1 MSDPFLIL
9 APMRGITTRHYRKAF
24 VRHFGGLDA
33 EMAPFIPTVN
43 AEKIN
48 PKLLRD
54 VLPENNSGLPLI
66 PQLIGNN
73 AADFVN
79 MAKALH
85 DLGYKEVNW
94 NLGCPHKP
102 VRKKQRG
109 SGLLPHPERI
119 DALLETI
126 CAESPCKISV
136 KVRLGV
142 SDPSELMRLIPVL
155 NRYPLSEVI
164 VHPRTAEQMYDGKAD
179 LGAFALAFQE
189 ITRPVCYNG
198 DINDLPFFQTVDNCF
213 PTLGKFMLGRGLLAN
228 PFLCE
233 HIKIYR
239 NSNTAT
245 HPGLRPPLLGRGT
258 KKSPPLEGCRN
269 GGVGS
274 SAFTPTENAIERLGA
289 FHDEVLE
296 NYQTV
301 IDGDLPML
309 GKMKEFWSYPAQ
321 NLSNGRNLFKKIK
334 KTTRLPTYKQ
344 IVKEFLAD
352 AEWTA

>member
-1 MSDPFLIL
+1 
-9 APMRGITTRHYRKAF
+9 MRGITTRFYRQAF
-24 VRHFGGLDA
+24 VRHFDGLDA
-33 EMAPFIPTVN
+33 EMAPFIPTVA

-66 PQLIGNN
+66 PQLIGND

-85 DLGYKEVNW
+85 DLGYNEVNW

-102 VRKKQRG
+102 IRKKQRG
-109 SGLLPHPERI
+109 SGLIPQPDRV

-126 CAESPCKISV
+126 CAESPCKVSV
-136 KVRLGV
+136 KVRLGI
-142 SDPSELMRLIPVL
+142 SNKSELMNLIPVL

-164 VHPRTAEQMYDGKAD
+164 VHPRTAEQMLDGKVD

-189 ITRPVCYNG
+189 ITHPVCYNG
-198 DINDLPFFQTVDNCF
+198 DITDLAFFQTVNTCF
-213 PTLGKFMLGRGLLAN
+213 LSLRKFMLGRGLLSN

-233 HIKIYR
+233 VIKSG
-239 NSNTAT
+239 N
-245 HPGLRPPLLGRGT
+245 PQT
-258 KKSPPLEGCRN
+258 KKP
-269 GGVGS
+269 
-274 SAFTPTENAIERLGA
+274 IERLCA
-289 FHDEVLE
+289 FHDEVLA

-309 GKMKEFWSYPAQ
+309 GKMKEFWAYPIT
-321 NLSNGRNLFKKIK
+321 NLSNGKKLFKKVK
-334 KTTRLPTYKQ
+334 KAQRLSTYQ
-344 IVKEFLAD
+344 EIVKEFLAE
-352 AEWTA
+352 ATWTA

>member
-1 MSDPFLIL
+1 
-9 APMRGITTRHYRKAF
+9 MRGITTMHYRKAF

-33 EMAPFIPTVN
+33 EMSPFIPTVN
-43 AEKIN
+43 ADKIN

-109 SGLLPHPERI
+109 SGLLPHPERV
-119 DALLETI
+119 DALLEII
-126 CAESPCKISV
+126 CAESPCNISV

-142 SDPSELMRLIPVL
+142 SDKSELMSLIPIL

-189 ITRPVCYNG
+189 LTRPVCYNG
-198 DINDLPFFQTVDNCF
+198 DINDLEFFQTLDKCF
-213 PTLGKFMLGRGLLAN
+213 PNLGKFMLGRGLLAN

-233 HIKIYR
+233 VIKSG
-239 NSNTAT
+239 N
-245 HPGLRPPLLGRGT
+245 PQ
-258 KKSPPLEGCRN
+258 
-269 GGVGS
+269 
-274 SAFTPTENAIERLGA
+274 TENAIERLGA
-289 FHDEVLE
+289 FHDEVLA

-301 IDGDLPML
+301 IDGDVPML
-309 GKMKEFWSYPAQ
+309 GKMKEFWAYPAQ
-321 NLSNGRNLFKKIK
+321 NLSNGRKFFKKIK
-334 KTTRLPTYKQ
+334 KATRLPTYQQ